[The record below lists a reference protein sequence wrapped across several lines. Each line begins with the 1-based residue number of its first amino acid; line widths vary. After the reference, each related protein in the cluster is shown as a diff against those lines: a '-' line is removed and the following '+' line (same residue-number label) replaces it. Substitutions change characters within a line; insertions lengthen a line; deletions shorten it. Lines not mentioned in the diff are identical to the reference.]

1 MTNNNNIVYNTGIM
15 TNSTNKMYNKRKL
28 FSQEIQ
34 RVLAQNTPDFA
45 VKDFDSIKK
54 KNYSNLGM
62 DYWEWVDFLA
72 NLETTFSKD
81 LAETTEKF
89 KIETIDDVIEALYY
103 APDVKNLYN
112 N

>member
-1 MTNNNNIVYNTGIM
+1 MTNK
-15 TNSTNKMYNKRKL
+15 TNKMYNKRKL

-34 RVLAQNTPDFA
+34 RVLAQNTHNIS
-45 VKDFDSIKK
+45 VENFDSIKK
-54 KNYSNLGM
+54 QNYSNLGM

-81 LAETTEKF
+81 LTETTEKF
-89 KIETIDDVIEALYY
+89 KIETIDDVIEALYF
-103 APDVKNLYN
+103 APDIKNLYN

>member
-1 MTNNNNIVYNTGIM
+1 MTNKT
-15 TNSTNKMYNKRKL
+15 SKMYNKRKL
-28 FSQEIQ
+28 FTEEIQ
-34 RVLAQNTPDFA
+34 RVLAQNTHDIP
-45 VKDFDSIKK
+45 VKDFDSLKN

-62 DYWEWVDFLA
+62 DYWEWMDFLA

-81 LAETTEKF
+81 LAETSEKF
-89 KIETIDDVIEALYY
+89 KIETINDIIEALYF

>member
-1 MTNNNNIVYNTGIM
+1 MTNKTER
-15 TNSTNKMYNKRKL
+15 MYNKRKL

-34 RVLAQNTPDFA
+34 RVLAQSSHDFTA
-45 VKDFDSIKK
+45 KEFDSIKK
-54 KNYSNLGM
+54 QNYSNLGM
-62 DYWEWVDFLA
+62 DYWEWMDFLA

-89 KIETIDDVIEALYY
+89 KIETINDVIEALYF